1 MDEQKPKAKQE
12 IPPKKKSSG
21 LLIFIIVILIIAV
34 GGLIVWLTMTKSELT
49 SLQSEKEQQ
58 RVELQTELE
67 VVISEHNKI
76 KEDYGTL
83 SDSLFIKDSIIQEN
97 ANEIKK
103 LLNTKWEYYKIKKKL
118 KLLQGVAQGYVH
130 QMDSLYNVNKVLT
143 EENIRIK
150 EEFSYELK
158 LNSELTRVAEDL
170 SEIVEQASVL
180 KAYNTA
186 AVPMRLKSNGKEIP
200 TDKARRCEK
209 VKICFT
215 LSENLIIPEGVKTLY
230 IRIARPDKLILV
242 KNKSD
247 DYSFTFQSETLQFTI
262 KEDIEYDNIQKD
274 ICLYWIKRYSKEPM
288 MTGVYNV
295 EIFSEDEV
303 IGNTQFT
310 LK

>member
-1 MDEQKPKAKQE
+1 MDEQKPQTKQE
-12 IPPKKKSSG
+12 VPKKKKNSG
-21 LLIFIIVILIIAV
+21 IFIFIIIILIIAV
-34 GGLIVWLTMTKSELT
+34 GGLILWLMMTKSELT
-49 SLQSEKEQQ
+49 TLQAEKEQQ
-58 RVELQTELE
+58 RVELQTELDSLL
-67 VVISEHNKI
+67 SEHNNI
-76 KEDYGTL
+76 KEEYGTL
-83 SDSLFIKDSIIQEN
+83 SDSLFVKDSVIQEN

-130 QMDSLYNVNKVLT
+130 QMDSLYNVNKALT

-150 EEFSYELK
+150 EEFDYELK

-170 SEIVEQASVL
+170 TVMVEQASVL
-180 KAYNTA
+180 KAYNTI
-186 AVPMRLKSNGKEIP
+186 AVPMRLKSNGKETP
-200 TDKARRCEK
+200 TDKARRVEK

-230 IRIARPDKLILV
+230 VRIARPDQLILI

-247 DYSFTFQSETLQFTI
+247 DFSFTFKGETLQYTI
-262 KEDIEYDNIQKD
+262 MKEIEYNNIQKD
-274 ICLYWIKRYSKEPM
+274 VCLYWIKRYSKEPM

-295 EIFSEDEV
+295 EIFSDDEV
-303 IGNTQFT
+303 IGNAQFT

>member
-1 MDEQKPKAKQE
+1 MNEQKKPQSNQ
-12 IPPKKKSSG
+12 ITLPKKKRLG
-21 LLIFIIVILIIAV
+21 LFIFIIILIITV
-34 GGLIVWLTMTKSELT
+34 GGLIGWLLMTKSDL
-49 SLQSEKEQQ
+49 SILQSEKEQQ
-58 RVELQTELE
+58 RIELTTELDSL
-67 VVISEHNKI
+67 ISDHNKI
-76 KEDYGTL
+76 KIDYGSL

-97 ANEIKK
+97 ASEIKK

-130 QMDSLYNVNKVLT
+130 QMDSLYNVNKTLT

-170 SEIVEQASVL
+170 SEMVEQASVL
-180 KAYNTA
+180 KAYNTT
-186 AVPMRLKSNGKEIP
+186 AVPMRLKSNGKETP
-200 TDKARRCEK
+200 TDKARRVEK
-209 VKICFT
+209 IKICFT

-247 DYSFTFQSETLQFTI
+247 DYSFTFQGETLQYSI
-262 KEDIEYDNIQKD
+262 MKDIEYSNIQKD
-274 ICLYWIKRYSKEPM
+274 VCLDWIKRYSKEPM

-295 EIFSEDEV
+295 EIFSDDEV
-303 IGNTQFT
+303 IGNSQFT

>member
-1 MDEQKPKAKQE
+1 MDEQKPKAKQG

-21 LLIFIIVILIIAV
+21 LLIFIIIILIIAV
-34 GGLIVWLTMTKSELT
+34 GGLIVSLFNTKSELT
-49 SLQSEKEQQ
+49 TLQSEKEQQ
-58 RVELQTELE
+58 RVELQTELDL
-67 VVISEHNKI
+67 VISDHNKI

-103 LLNTKWEYYKIKKKL
+103 LLNTKWEYYKIKKRL

-130 QMDSLYNVNKVLT
+130 QMDSLYNVNKALT

-170 SEIVEQASVL
+170 SEMVDQASVL
-180 KAYNTA
+180 KAYNTT
-186 AVPMRLKSNGKEIP
+186 AVPMRLKSNGKKIP
-200 TDKARRCEK
+200 TDKARRLEK
-209 VKICFT
+209 IKICFT

-230 IRIARPDKLILV
+230 VRIARPDKLILV

-247 DYSFTFQSETLQFTI
+247 DYSFTFQGETLQYSM
-262 KEDIEYDNIQKD
+262 KEDIEYNNIQKD
-274 ICLYWIKRYSKEPM
+274 ICLSWIKRYSKEPM

-295 EIFSEDEV
+295 EIFSDDEV
-303 IGNTQFT
+303 IGNAQFT

>member
-1 MDEQKPKAKQE
+1 MDEQKPQEKQG
-12 IPPKKKSSG
+12 IPPKKKNSG

-34 GGLIVWLTMTKSELT
+34 GGLIVWLIMTKSELT
-49 SLQSEKEQQ
+49 TLQSEKEQQ
-58 RVELQTELE
+58 KVELQNELDSL
-67 VVISEHNKI
+67 ISEHNNI
-76 KEDYGTL
+76 KEEYGTL
-83 SDSLFIKDSIIQEN
+83 SDSLFVKDSIIQEN

-130 QMDSLYNVNKVLT
+130 QMDSLYNVNKALT

-150 EEFSYELK
+150 EEFNYELK

-170 SEIVEQASVL
+170 TEMVEQASVL
-180 KAYNTA
+180 KAYNTT

-200 TDKARRCEK
+200 TDKARRLEK
-209 VKICFT
+209 IKICFT
-215 LSENLIIPEGVKTLY
+215 LSENFIIPEGVKTLY

-242 KNKSD
+242 KNRSD
-247 DYSFTFQSETLQFTI
+247 DYSFTFQGETLQYSI
-262 KEDIEYDNIQKD
+262 MKDIEYNNIQKD
-274 ICLYWIKRYSKEPM
+274 VCWYWIKRYSKEPM

-295 EIFSEDEV
+295 EIFSDDEV

>member
-1 MDEQKPKAKQE
+1 MDEQKPKAKQG
-12 IPPKKKSSG
+12 IPLKKKRPV
-21 LLIFIIVILIIAV
+21 LLILIIIILIIAV
-34 GGLIVWLTMTKSELT
+34 GGLIINLLDTKSELT
-49 SLQSEKEQQ
+49 TLQSEKEQQ
-58 RVELQTELE
+58 RVELQTELDL
-67 VVISEHNKI
+67 VISEHNKI

-103 LLNTKWEYYKIKKKL
+103 LLNTKWEYYKIKKRL

-130 QMDSLYNVNKVLT
+130 QMDSLYNVNKALT

-170 SEIVEQASVL
+170 SEMVEQASVL
-180 KAYNTA
+180 KAYNTT
-186 AVPMRLKSNGKEIP
+186 AVPMRLKSNGKETP
-200 TDKARRCEK
+200 TDKARRLEK
-209 VKICFT
+209 IKICFT

-230 IRIARPDKLILV
+230 VRIARPDKLILV

-247 DYSFTFQSETLQFTI
+247 DYSFTFQGETLQYSM
-262 KEDIEYDNIQKD
+262 KEDIEYNNIQKD
-274 ICLYWIKRYSKEPM
+274 ICLSWIKRYSKEPM

-303 IGNTQFT
+303 IGNAQFT

>member
-1 MDEQKPKAKQE
+1 MDEQKPQAKQAT
-12 IPPKKKSSG
+12 PPKRKNSG
-21 LLIFIIVILIIAV
+21 LLFFIIIILIIAV
-34 GGLIVWLTMTKSELT
+34 VGLIIWLNMTKTELKT
-49 SLQSEKEQQ
+49 LQTEKEQQ
-58 RVELQTELE
+58 RIELTTELGSLM
-67 VVISEHNKI
+67 SEHNKI
-76 KEDYGTL
+76 KTDYGTL

-97 ANEIKK
+97 ASEIKK

-130 QMDSLYNVNKVLT
+130 QMDSLYNVNKTLT

-170 SEIVEQASVL
+170 SEMVEQASVL
-180 KAYNTA
+180 KAYNTT
-186 AVPMRLKSNGKEIP
+186 AVPMRLKSNGKETP
-200 TDKARRCEK
+200 TDKARRVEK
-209 VKICFT
+209 IKICFT

-247 DYSFTFQSETLQFTI
+247 DYSFTFQGETLQYSI
-262 KEDIEYDNIQKD
+262 MKDIEYNNIRKD
-274 ICLYWIKRYSKEPM
+274 VCLDWIKRYSKEPM

-295 EIFSEDEV
+295 EIFSDDEV
-303 IGNTQFT
+303 IGNSQFT